1 MAWELVTSLDGDE
14 RYVYRDRYTEQE
26 VEVTEKES
34 LHGSSI
40 FWTLLTKYN
49 TSTSYVFLNAA
60 EVIH

>member
-40 FWTLLTKYN
+40 LWTFLTKYN
-49 TSTSYVFLNAA
+49 TSTSYVFLNAS